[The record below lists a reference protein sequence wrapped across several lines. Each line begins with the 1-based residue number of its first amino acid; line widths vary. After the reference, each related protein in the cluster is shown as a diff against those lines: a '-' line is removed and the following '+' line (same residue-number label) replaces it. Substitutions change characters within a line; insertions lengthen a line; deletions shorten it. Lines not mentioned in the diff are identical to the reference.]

1 MRVHNRA
8 SKYGQKLI
16 ELQGEI
22 NKDTIIVVVFSTPLS
37 LIDRS
42 NRQKINKN
50 ITELKSAINQLS
62 LIDIISCFIR

>member
-1 MRVHNRA
+1 MYTIEHQNMR
-8 SKYGQKLI
+8 QKLI

>member
-1 MRVHNRA
+1 MR
-8 SKYGQKLI
+8 QKLI

-22 NKDTIIVVVFSTPLS
+22 DKYTIIVVVSSTPLS

-50 ITELKSAINQLS
+50 ITEE
-62 LIDIISCFIR
+62 CH

>member
-1 MRVHNRA
+1 MYTIEHQNMR
-8 SKYGQKLI
+8 QKLI

-22 NKDTIIVVVFSTPLS
+22 DKDTIIVVVFSTPLS

-50 ITELKSAINQLS
+50 ITELKSAINQLY